1 MDVDDLRHTLSG
13 CRLVALDTMVLSY
26 HLSNHPRYTPLTSAV
41 LEAVESGQI
50 SGLIT
55 TVTLAEVLTLPA
67 KAGDRQAMQDYE
79 LYLTHFPNL
88 RLVPL
93 DADLARETALVR
105 AATGLRTPDAVQVA
119 AARLSG
125 ADAIVTN
132 DRRWAGRVK
141 EPALV
146 MLDDYVE
153 AGGLA

>member
-1 MDVDDLRHTLSG
+1 
-13 CRLVALDTMVLSY
+13 
-26 HLSNHPRYTPLTSAV
+26 

-93 DADLARETALVR
+93 DAVLARETALVR

-132 DRRWAGRVK
+132 DHRWVGRVTA
-141 EPALV
+141 PAMV
-146 MLDDYVE
+146 MLDEY
-153 AGGLA
+153 LA